1 MMKYEIS
8 LLITYHEIW
17 GRRVKVMLLACLHGH
32 QADQIC
38 RCYKSWYKTGTFPAN
53 PYDMV
58 CQKAILR
65 KHPALAGKDV
75 PLQDTQTLE
84 DTRSMNAHLVATSRA
99 DVYKAT
105 TTTTLLIIT
114 ITTTIPQHTHL

>member
-1 MMKYEIS
+1 
-8 LLITYHEIW
+8 
-17 GRRVKVMLLACLHGH
+17 
-32 QADQIC
+32 
-38 RCYKSWYKTGTFPAN
+38 
-53 PYDMV
+53 MV

-75 PLQDTQTLE
+75 PLQDIQTLE

-105 TTTTLLIIT
+105 TTTLLIIT
-114 ITTTIPQHTHL
+114 ITTTIPQHIHL